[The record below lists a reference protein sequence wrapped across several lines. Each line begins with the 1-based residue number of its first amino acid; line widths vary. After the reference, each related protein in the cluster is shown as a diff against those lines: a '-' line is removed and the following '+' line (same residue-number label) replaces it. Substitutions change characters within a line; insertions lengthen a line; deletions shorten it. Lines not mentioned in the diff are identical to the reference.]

1 MFDLFLL
8 IELASAPIIDLSNRS
23 AEVAPLFNLMDLVV
37 GEQSLVGLVVFMVG
51 FRLVKY
57 LRFLPVCGPE
67 IISIV
72 MTMFHR
78 EVLL

>member
-1 MFDLFLL
+1 MTEVDV
-8 IELASAPIIDLSNRS
+8 IDLANRS
-23 AEVAPLFNLMDLVV
+23 FAVEPLFSLLDMVV
-37 GEQSLVGLVVFMVG
+37 GEQALVGLVVFILG

-72 MTMFHR
+72 MTVFHR